1 MKAKNKRHAAIL
13 DLIRDRNIETQ
24 DELTACLSAMNI
36 KATQA
41 TVSRDIKELHLVK
54 VLDKKTGGYR
64 YEQRGVS
71 ASDNT
76 ILPVKTAGIL
86 RDGIVNINLA
96 QNFVVIKC
104 YVGMANAV
112 CAALDAAVLP
122 EIIGT
127 IAGDDTIFI
136 ATASTESAVMLREDM
151 QKLISGE

>member
-13 DLIRDRNIETQ
+13 DIIKDRSVETQ
-24 DELTACLSAMNI
+24 DELTAYLSELNI

-64 YEQRGVS
+64 YEQRGTVVS
-71 ASDNT
+71 ENS

-86 RDGIVNINLA
+86 KDGIVNINLA
-96 QNFVVIKC
+96 QNFVIVKC

-112 CAALDAAVLP
+112 CAALDAAALP

-136 ATASTESAVMLREDM
+136 ATASAESAIMLREDM
-151 QKLISGE
+151 QKLTAGE